1 MTSRDGPHSH
11 APPRTSEG
19 ASAGWAAPI
28 LPLAIV
34 ASYVVY
40 APDVLAGIEP
50 PKTFVAGLILGTA
63 ILQAIV
69 TGAWRDAV
77 VSLRATWST
86 GEPWRRAGVASL
98 VAFLLVVG
106 ASTAVSIV
114 PRSSVLGTLNR
125 GQGTLFVGTLVVA
138 IAACWPALRTPAGAR
153 SVVRAIAAGGFIPA
167 VVAIV
172 QSVGYDLA
180 RGGPVTTDRAA
191 GTLGNPVNL
200 GTMMAMSA
208 VAAMALAYEAFGPHA
223 RWFFRPLAV
232 RGGGQLRI
240 GGEGDAA
247 TVGGVGGKPP
257 VPRGAIPT
265 ASANPEQP
273 SRDLAH
279 ERLPVPQG
287 AMPTASANPDQP
299 SRDLAHER
307 LPVPQGA
314 MPIILG
320 ALGVAVAIG
329 TRVAGIIWPDVAWVV
344 VPVSVIASALIASP
358 RDIPHDGIG
367 QAGRRL
373 SQVRGFLWVMVA
385 VACIAAVGASRSRGP
400 AIALGVGAA
409 AWITLAVLPHRFGR
423 VRRAVTGVAVAG
435 VVTVVAF
442 VAGSALPA
450 TVRAIRA
457 LPAGAI
463 GGGGAIAE
471 VQAQAEAVSRDTL
484 GTREIAWQASID
496 AFRFGSHVLD
506 PRWIGTAMASSGHQ
520 IADLDA
526 ISALPDHRAASSLVR
541 RAIGYGPESHVAL
554 LGTDAA
560 GQPFDRA
567 HAAPL
572 DILLAHGAIGLAAA
586 VVLATATVV
595 VSVGFGRHRDAT
607 ASDRVVVP
615 VLVASGVASLTGVDG
630 TAQVLVTWALVG
642 LALARGIDRPR
653 HDTSPP
659 MADAIPGESDRTAVP
674 RTHDGD
680 RSSMRMVGA
689 GALIAGFGI
698 AVAMVVGNGATDPL
712 TWAIGVASSVSSAYV
727 IGSRRAVGRV
737 EALGAMARVVIG
749 PVVVA
754 SIVMIPAWAAL
765 AAGAEARAS
774 TSPGRSVDER
784 QAGLTRAVTL
794 DPGVVTYRQLRGM

>member
-11 APPRTSEG
+11 ATPRTSGG
-19 ASAGWAAPI
+19 AATGWAAPI

-50 PKTFVAGLILGTA
+50 PKTFVASLILGTA

-106 ASTAVSIV
+106 GSTAVSIV

-125 GQGTLFVGTLVVA
+125 GQGTLFVGTLLVA
-138 IAACWPALRTPAGAR
+138 IAACWPTLRTPAGAR

-223 RWFFRPLAV
+223 RWFFRPPAV
-232 RGGGQLRI
+232 RGGGSARI

-265 ASANPEQP
+265 ASANPVQP
-273 SRDLAH
+273 SRDL
-279 ERLPVPQG
+279 V
-287 AMPTASANPDQP
+287 
-299 SRDLAHER
+299 HER

-320 ALGVAVAIG
+320 ALGVVVAIG
-329 TRVAGIIWPDVAWVV
+329 TRVAGIIWPEVAWVV
-344 VPVSVIASALIASP
+344 VPVSVMASALIALP
-358 RDIPHDGIG
+358 REIPHVAIG
-367 QAGRRL
+367 PAGRRL
-373 SQVRGFLWVMVA
+373 SQVRGFLWVMVS
-385 VACIAAVGASRSRGP
+385 VACIAAIGASRSRGP

-409 AWITLAVLPHRFGR
+409 AWITVAVLPHRFGR

-435 VVTVVAF
+435 IVTVVAF

-484 GTREIAWQASID
+484 GTREIAWQASLD

-615 VLVASGVASLTGVDG
+615 VLIASGVASLTGVDG

-642 LALARGIDRPR
+642 LALARGIDQPL
-653 HDTSPP
+653 HDTSPL

-689 GALIAGFGI
+689 GALIAAFGI
-698 AVAMVVGNGATDPL
+698 ALAMVVGNGATDPL

-727 IGSRRAVGRV
+727 IGSRRAVGRA
-737 EALGAMARVVIG
+737 EALSAMARGVIG

-765 AAGAEARAS
+765 AAGAEARAA